1 MNLDLLLTNLTSP
14 ALLFFL
20 LGLFAVYVKSD
31 LAIPENSSK
40 FISLYLLF
48 SIGFKGG
55 QELSHE
61 PFTWDIAGILVFA
74 ICISALIPVWV
85 FYAVRGRLGAANAS
99 AVAASYG
106 SVSAVT
112 FVAAVAFL
120 ETVGHVLPG
129 HLVATMA
136 LMESP
141 AIVVGLILLG
151 LSRKGGA
158 EGGIAHTTAPN
169 PWKILTHSFTH
180 GSVLLILG
188 SLVVGYFANAQAAEG
203 IKPFTND
210 LFMGFLALFMLEMG
224 LSSGR
229 QLKAFFSYGFFP
241 LAVAVLVP
249 FVNGTAVAWLTGFLT
264 DEVSVRFA
272 FACLAGSAS
281 HIAVPAAYKISVPD
295 ANPGL
300 YLPMALAISFPLNL
314 TLGLPYYWALVSA

>member
-1 MNLDLLLTNLTSP
+1 MTLDLLLANLTSP

-31 LAIPENSSK
+31 LSIPENSSK

-61 PFTWDIAGILVFA
+61 HFTWEIASSLLFA
-74 ICISALIPVWV
+74 VAISAAIPVWV
-85 FYAVRGRLGAANAS
+85 FYAVRKRLGVANAS

-112 FVAAVAFL
+112 FVASVAFL
-120 ETVGHVLPG
+120 ETVGHILPG
-129 HLVATMA
+129 HMVATMA

-141 AIVVGLILLG
+141 AIVVGLVLLG
-151 LSRKGGA
+151 LSQKRAGN
-158 EGGIAHTTAPN
+158 TTQPLQS
-169 PWKILTHSFTH
+169 PLKTLIHSLTH

-188 SLVVGYFANAQAAEG
+188 SLVVGYFANAKAAEG
-203 IKPFTND
+203 IRPFTND

-229 QLKAFFSYGFFP
+229 QLKAFFSYGAFP
-241 LAVAVLVP
+241 LVVALLVP
-249 FVNGTAVAWLTGFLT
+249 FINGTLVAWLSGFIT
-264 DEVSVRFA
+264 DDVSVRFA

-281 HIAVPAAYKISVPD
+281 HIAVPAAYKISVPE

-314 TLGLPYYWALVSA
+314 TLGLPYYWALLNI

>member
-1 MNLDLLLTNLTSP
+1 MTLDLLLANLTSP

-31 LAIPENSSK
+31 LSIPENSSK

-61 PFTWDIAGILVFA
+61 HFTWEIASSLLFA
-74 ICISALIPVWV
+74 VAISAAIPVWV
-85 FYAVRGRLGAANAS
+85 FYAVRKRLGVANAS

-112 FVAAVAFL
+112 FVASVAFL
-120 ETVGHVLPG
+120 ETVGHILPG
-129 HLVATMA
+129 HMVATMA

-141 AIVVGLILLG
+141 AIVVGLVLLG
-151 LSRKGGA
+151 LSQKRAGN
-158 EGGIAHTTAPN
+158 TTQPLQS
-169 PWKILTHSFTH
+169 PLKTLIHSLTH

-188 SLVVGYFANAQAAEG
+188 SLVVGYFANAKAAEG
-203 IKPFTND
+203 IRPFTND

-229 QLKAFFSYGFFP
+229 QLKAFFSYGAFP
-241 LAVAVLVP
+241 LVVALLVP
-249 FVNGTAVAWLTGFLT
+249 FINGTLVAWLSGFIT
-264 DEVSVRFA
+264 DDVSVRFA

-281 HIAVPAAYKISVPD
+281 HIAVPAAYKISVPE

-314 TLGLPYYWALVSA
+314 TLGLPYYWALVNI

>member
-1 MNLDLLLTNLTSP
+1 MTLDLLLANLTSP

-31 LAIPENSSK
+31 LSIPENSSK

-61 PFTWDIAGILVFA
+61 LFTWEIASSLLFA
-74 ICISALIPVWV
+74 VAISAAIPVWV
-85 FYAVRGRLGAANAS
+85 FYAVRKRLGVANAS

-112 FVAAVAFL
+112 FVASVAFL
-120 ETVGHVLPG
+120 ETVGHILPG
-129 HLVATMA
+129 HMVATMA

-141 AIVVGLILLG
+141 AIVVGLVLLG
-151 LSRKGGA
+151 LSQKRAGN
-158 EGGIAHTTAPN
+158 TTQPLQS
-169 PWKILTHSFTH
+169 PLKTLIHSLTH

-188 SLVVGYFANAQAAEG
+188 SLVVGYFANAKAAEG
-203 IKPFTND
+203 IRPFTND

-229 QLKAFFSYGFFP
+229 QLKAFFSYGAFP
-241 LAVAVLVP
+241 LVVALLVP
-249 FVNGTAVAWLTGFLT
+249 FINGTLVAWLSGFIT
-264 DEVSVRFA
+264 DDVSVRFA

-281 HIAVPAAYKISVPD
+281 HIAVPAAYKISVPE

-314 TLGLPYYWALVSA
+314 TLGLPYYWALLNI

>member
-1 MNLDLLLTNLTSP
+1 
-14 ALLFFL
+14 LLFFL

-31 LAIPENSSK
+31 LSIPENSSK

-61 PFTWDIAGILVFA
+61 HFTWEIASSLLFA
-74 ICISALIPVWV
+74 VAISAALPVWV
-85 FYAVRGRLGAANAS
+85 FYAVRKRLGVANAS

-112 FVAAVAFL
+112 FVASVAFL
-120 ETVGHVLPG
+120 ETVGHILPG
-129 HLVATMA
+129 HMVATMA

-141 AIVVGLILLG
+141 AIVVGLVLLG
-151 LSRKGGA
+151 LSQKRAGN
-158 EGGIAHTTAPN
+158 TTQPLQS
-169 PWKILTHSFTH
+169 PLKTLIHSLTH

-188 SLVVGYFANAQAAEG
+188 SLVVGYFANAKAAEG
-203 IKPFTND
+203 IRPFTND

-229 QLKAFFSYGFFP
+229 QLKAFFSYGAFP
-241 LAVAVLVP
+241 LVVALLVP
-249 FVNGTAVAWLTGFLT
+249 FINGTLVAWFSGFIT
-264 DEVSVRFA
+264 DDVSVRFA

-281 HIAVPAAYKISVPD
+281 HIAVPAAYKISVPE

-314 TLGLPYYWALVSA
+314 TLGLPYYWALLNI

>member
-1 MNLDLLLTNLTSP
+1 MTLDLLLANLTSP

-31 LAIPENSSK
+31 LSIPENSSK

-61 PFTWDIAGILVFA
+61 QFTWEIASSLLFA
-74 ICISALIPVWV
+74 VALSAAIPVWV
-85 FYAVRGRLGAANAS
+85 FYAVRKRLGVANAS

-120 ETVGHVLPG
+120 ETVGHILPG
-129 HLVATMA
+129 HMVATMA

-141 AIVVGLILLG
+141 AIVVGLVLLG
-151 LSRKGGA
+151 LSQKRAGNSTQPLQSPVKTL
-158 EGGIAHTTAPN
+158 I
-169 PWKILTHSFTH
+169 HSLTH

-188 SLVVGYFANAQAAEG
+188 SLVVGYFANAKAAEG
-203 IKPFTND
+203 IRPFTND

-229 QLKAFFSYGFFP
+229 QLKAFFSYGAFP
-241 LAVAVLVP
+241 LVVALLVP
-249 FVNGTAVAWLTGFLT
+249 FINGTLVAWLSAFIT
-264 DEVSVRFA
+264 DDVSVRFA

-281 HIAVPAAYKISVPD
+281 HIAVPAAYKISVPE

-314 TLGLPYYWALVSA
+314 TLGLPYYWALVNY

>member
-1 MNLDLLLTNLTSP
+1 
-14 ALLFFL
+14 LLFFL

-31 LAIPENSSK
+31 LSIPENSSK

-61 PFTWDIAGILVFA
+61 HFTWEIASSLLFA
-74 ICISALIPVWV
+74 VAISAAIPVWV
-85 FYAVRGRLGAANAS
+85 FYAVRKRLGVANAS

-106 SVSAVT
+106 TVSAVT
-112 FVAAVAFL
+112 FVASVAFL
-120 ETVGHVLPG
+120 ETVGHILPG
-129 HLVATMA
+129 HMVATMA

-141 AIVVGLILLG
+141 AIVVGLVLLG
-151 LSRKGGA
+151 LSQKRAGN
-158 EGGIAHTTAPN
+158 TTQPLQS
-169 PWKILTHSFTH
+169 PLKTLIHSLTH

-188 SLVVGYFANAQAAEG
+188 SLVVGYFANAKAAEG
-203 IKPFTND
+203 IRPFTND

-229 QLKAFFSYGFFP
+229 QLKAFFSYGAFP
-241 LAVAVLVP
+241 LVVALLVP
-249 FVNGTAVAWLTGFLT
+249 FINGTLVAWLSGFIT
-264 DEVSVRFA
+264 DDVSVRFA

-281 HIAVPAAYKISVPD
+281 HIAVPAAYKISVPE

-314 TLGLPYYWALVSA
+314 TLGLPYYWALLNI

>member
-1 MNLDLLLTNLTSP
+1 MTLDLLLANLTSP

-31 LAIPENSSK
+31 LSIPENSSK

-61 PFTWDIAGILVFA
+61 HFTWGIASSLLFA
-74 ICISALIPVWV
+74 VAISAALPVWV
-85 FYAVRGRLGAANAS
+85 FYAVRKRLGVANAS

-120 ETVGHVLPG
+120 ETVGHILPG
-129 HLVATMA
+129 HMVATMA

-141 AIVVGLILLG
+141 AIVVGLVLLG
-151 LSRKGGA
+151 LSQKRAGN
-158 EGGIAHTTAPN
+158 TTQPLQS
-169 PWKILTHSFTH
+169 PLKTLVHSLTH

-188 SLVVGYFANAQAAEG
+188 SLVVGYFANAKAAEG
-203 IKPFTND
+203 IRPFTND

-229 QLKAFFSYGFFP
+229 QLKAFFSYGAFP
-241 LAVAVLVP
+241 LVVALFVP
-249 FVNGTAVAWLTGFLT
+249 FINGTLVAWLSAFIT
-264 DEVSVRFA
+264 DDVSVRFA

-281 HIAVPAAYKISVPD
+281 HIAVPAAYKISVPE

-314 TLGLPYYWALVSA
+314 TLGLPYYWALVNY

>member
-1 MNLDLLLTNLTSP
+1 MTLDLLLANLTSP

-31 LAIPENSSK
+31 LSIPENSSK

-61 PFTWDIAGILVFA
+61 HFTWEIASSLLFA
-74 ICISALIPVWV
+74 VAISAALPIWV
-85 FYAVRGRLGAANAS
+85 FYAVRKRLGAANAS

-120 ETVGHVLPG
+120 ETVGHILPG
-129 HLVATMA
+129 HMVATMA

-141 AIVVGLILLG
+141 AIVVGLVLLG
-151 LSRKGGA
+151 LSQKRAGNSTQPLQSPLKTF
-158 EGGIAHTTAPN
+158 I
-169 PWKILTHSFTH
+169 HSLTH

-188 SLVVGYFANAQAAEG
+188 SLVVGYFANAKAAEG
-203 IKPFTND
+203 IRPFTND

-229 QLKAFFSYGFFP
+229 QLKAFFSYGAFP
-241 LAVAVLVP
+241 LVVALFVP
-249 FVNGTAVAWLTGFLT
+249 FINGTLVAWLSTFIT
-264 DEVSVRFA
+264 DDVSVRFA

-281 HIAVPAAYKISVPD
+281 HIAVPAAYKISVPE

-300 YLPMALAISFPLNL
+300 YLPMALAISFPINL
-314 TLGLPYYWALVSA
+314 TLGLPYYWALVNY

>member
-1 MNLDLLLTNLTSP
+1 MTLDLLLANLTSP

-31 LAIPENSSK
+31 LSIPENSSK

-61 PFTWDIAGILVFA
+61 HFTWEIASSLLFA
-74 ICISALIPVWV
+74 VAISAAIPVWV
-85 FYAVRGRLGAANAS
+85 FYAVRKRLGVANAS

-120 ETVGHVLPG
+120 ETVGHILPG
-129 HLVATMA
+129 HMVATMA

-141 AIVVGLILLG
+141 AIVVGLVLLA
-151 LSRKGGA
+151 LSQKRAGNSTQPLQSPLKTL
-158 EGGIAHTTAPN
+158 I
-169 PWKILTHSFTH
+169 HSLTH

-188 SLVVGYFANAQAAEG
+188 SLVVGYFANAKAAEG
-203 IKPFTND
+203 IRPFTND

-229 QLKAFFSYGFFP
+229 QLKAFFSYGAFP
-241 LAVAVLVP
+241 LVVALLVP
-249 FVNGTAVAWLTGFLT
+249 FVNGTLVAWLSGFIT
-264 DEVSVRFA
+264 DDVSVRFA

-281 HIAVPAAYKISVPD
+281 HIAVPAAYKISVPE

-300 YLPMALAISFPLNL
+300 YLPMALAISFPINL
-314 TLGLPYYWALVSA
+314 TLGLPYYWALVNY

>member
-1 MNLDLLLTNLTSP
+1 MTLDVLLANLTSP

-31 LAIPENSSK
+31 LSIPENSSK

-61 PFTWDIAGILVFA
+61 HFTWEIASSLLFA
-74 ICISALIPVWV
+74 VAISAAIPVWV
-85 FYAVRGRLGAANAS
+85 FYAVRKRLGVANAS

-120 ETVGHVLPG
+120 ESLGHILPG
-129 HLVATMA
+129 HMVATMA

-141 AIVVGLILLG
+141 AIVVGLVLLG
-151 LSRKGGA
+151 LSQKRAGNSTQPLQSPVKTL
-158 EGGIAHTTAPN
+158 I
-169 PWKILTHSFTH
+169 HSLTH

-203 IKPFTND
+203 IRPFTND

-229 QLKAFFSYGFFP
+229 QLKAFFSYGAFP
-241 LAVAVLVP
+241 LVVALLVP
-249 FVNGTAVAWLTGFLT
+249 FINGTLVAWLSAFIT
-264 DEVSVRFA
+264 DDVSVRFA

-281 HIAVPAAYKISVPD
+281 HIAVPAAYKISVPE

-300 YLPMALAISFPLNL
+300 YLPMALAISFPINL
-314 TLGLPYYWALVSA
+314 TLGLPYYWALVNY

>member
-1 MNLDLLLTNLTSP
+1 MTLDLLLANLTSP

-31 LAIPENSSK
+31 LSIPENSSK

-61 PFTWDIAGILVFA
+61 HFTWEIASSLLFA
-74 ICISALIPVWV
+74 VAVSAAIPVWV
-85 FYAVRGRLGAANAS
+85 FYAVRKRLGAANAS

-120 ETVGHVLPG
+120 ETVGHILPG
-129 HLVATMA
+129 HMVATMA

-141 AIVVGLILLG
+141 AIVVGLVLLG
-151 LSRKGGA
+151 LSQKRAGNGTQPLQPPLKTF
-158 EGGIAHTTAPN
+158 I
-169 PWKILTHSFTH
+169 HSLTH

-188 SLVVGYFANAQAAEG
+188 SLVVGYFANAKAAEG
-203 IKPFTND
+203 IRPFTND

-229 QLKAFFSYGFFP
+229 QLKAFFSYGAFP
-241 LAVAVLVP
+241 LVVALLVP
-249 FVNGTAVAWLTGFLT
+249 FINGTLVAWLSTFIT
-264 DEVSVRFA
+264 DDVSVRFA

-281 HIAVPAAYKISVPD
+281 HIAVPAAYKISVPE

-300 YLPMALAISFPLNL
+300 YLPMALAISFPINL
-314 TLGLPYYWALVSA
+314 TLGLPYYWALVNY

>member
-1 MNLDLLLTNLTSP
+1 MTLDVLLANLTSP

-31 LAIPENSSK
+31 LSIPENSSK

-61 PFTWDIAGILVFA
+61 HFTWEIASSLLFAVDIYAA
-74 ICISALIPVWV
+74 IPVWV
-85 FYAVRGRLGAANAS
+85 FYAVRKRLGVANAS

-120 ETVGHVLPG
+120 ESVGHILPG
-129 HLVATMA
+129 HMVATMA

-141 AIVVGLILLG
+141 AIVVGLVLLG
-151 LSRKGGA
+151 LSQKRAGNSTQTLQSPLKTF
-158 EGGIAHTTAPN
+158 I
-169 PWKILTHSFTH
+169 HSLTH

-203 IKPFTND
+203 IRPFTND

-229 QLKAFFSYGFFP
+229 QLKAFFSYGAFP
-241 LAVAVLVP
+241 LVVALLVP
-249 FVNGTAVAWLTGFLT
+249 FINGTLVAWLSGFIS
-264 DEVSVRFA
+264 DDVSVRFA

-281 HIAVPAAYKISVPD
+281 HIAVPAAYKISVPE

-300 YLPMALAISFPLNL
+300 YLPMALAISFPINL
-314 TLGLPYYWALVSA
+314 TLGLPYYWALVNY

>member
-1 MNLDLLLTNLTSP
+1 MTLDVLLANLTSP

-31 LAIPENSSK
+31 LSIPENSSK

-61 PFTWDIAGILVFA
+61 HFTWEIASSLLFA
-74 ICISALIPVWV
+74 VALSAAIPVWV
-85 FYAVRGRLGAANAS
+85 FYAVRKRLGVANAS

-120 ETVGHVLPG
+120 ESLGHILPG
-129 HLVATMA
+129 HMVATMA

-141 AIVVGLILLG
+141 AIVVGLVLLG
-151 LSRKGGA
+151 LSQKRAGNSTQPLQSPVKTL
-158 EGGIAHTTAPN
+158 I
-169 PWKILTHSFTH
+169 HSLTH

-203 IKPFTND
+203 IRPFTND

-229 QLKAFFSYGFFP
+229 QLKAFFSYGAFP
-241 LAVAVLVP
+241 LVVALLVP
-249 FVNGTAVAWLTGFLT
+249 FINGTLVAWLSGFIT
-264 DEVSVRFA
+264 DDVSVRFA

-281 HIAVPAAYKISVPD
+281 HIAVPAAYKISVPE

-300 YLPMALAISFPLNL
+300 YLPMALAISFPINL
-314 TLGLPYYWALVSA
+314 TLGLPYYWALVNY

>member
-1 MNLDLLLTNLTSP
+1 MTLDLLLANLTSP

-31 LAIPENSSK
+31 LSIPENSSK

-61 PFTWDIAGILVFA
+61 QFTWEIASSLLFA
-74 ICISALIPVWV
+74 VALSAAIPVWV
-85 FYAVRGRLGAANAS
+85 FYAVRKRLGAANAS

-120 ETVGHVLPG
+120 ETVGHILPG
-129 HLVATMA
+129 HMVATMA

-141 AIVVGLILLG
+141 AIVVGLVLLG
-151 LSRKGGA
+151 LSQKRAGNSTQPLQSPLKTF
-158 EGGIAHTTAPN
+158 I
-169 PWKILTHSFTH
+169 HSLTH

-188 SLVVGYFANAQAAEG
+188 SLVVGYFANAKAAEG
-203 IKPFTND
+203 IRPFTND

-229 QLKAFFSYGFFP
+229 QLKAFFSYGAFP
-241 LAVAVLVP
+241 LVVALFVP
-249 FVNGTAVAWLTGFLT
+249 FINGTLVAWLSAFIT
-264 DEVSVRFA
+264 DDVSVRFA

-281 HIAVPAAYKISVPD
+281 HIAVPAAYKISVPE

-314 TLGLPYYWALVSA
+314 TLGLPYYWALVNY

>member
-1 MNLDLLLTNLTSP
+1 MTLDLLLANLTSP

-31 LAIPENSSK
+31 LSIPENSSK

-61 PFTWDIAGILVFA
+61 HFTWEIASSLLFA
-74 ICISALIPVWV
+74 VAISAALPIWV
-85 FYAVRGRLGAANAS
+85 FYAVRKRLGAANAS

-120 ETVGHVLPG
+120 ETVGHILPG
-129 HLVATMA
+129 HMVATMA

-141 AIVVGLILLG
+141 AIVVGLVLLG
-151 LSRKGGA
+151 LSQKRAGNSTQPLQPPLKTF
-158 EGGIAHTTAPN
+158 I
-169 PWKILTHSFTH
+169 HSLTH

-188 SLVVGYFANAQAAEG
+188 SLVVGYFANAKAAEG
-203 IKPFTND
+203 IRPFTND

-229 QLKAFFSYGFFP
+229 QLKAFFSYGAFP
-241 LAVAVLVP
+241 LVVALLVP
-249 FVNGTAVAWLTGFLT
+249 FINGTLVAWLSTFIT
-264 DEVSVRFA
+264 DDVSVRFA

-281 HIAVPAAYKISVPD
+281 HIAVPAAYKISVPE

-300 YLPMALAISFPLNL
+300 YLPMALAISFPINL
-314 TLGLPYYWALVSA
+314 TLGLPYYWALVNY

>member
-1 MNLDLLLTNLTSP
+1 MTLDLLLANLTSP

-31 LAIPENSSK
+31 LSIPENSSK

-61 PFTWDIAGILVFA
+61 HFTWEIASSLLFA
-74 ICISALIPVWV
+74 VAISAALPVWV
-85 FYAVRGRLGAANAS
+85 FYAVRKRLGVANAS

-112 FVAAVAFL
+112 FVASVAFL
-120 ETVGHVLPG
+120 ETVGHILPG
-129 HLVATMA
+129 HMVATMA

-141 AIVVGLILLG
+141 AIVVGLVLLG
-151 LSRKGGA
+151 LSQKRAGN
-158 EGGIAHTTAPN
+158 TTQPLQS
-169 PWKILTHSFTH
+169 PLKTLIHSLTH

-188 SLVVGYFANAQAAEG
+188 SLVVGYFANAKAAEG
-203 IKPFTND
+203 IRPFTND

-229 QLKAFFSYGFFP
+229 QLKAFFSYGAFP
-241 LAVAVLVP
+241 LVVALLVP
-249 FVNGTAVAWLTGFLT
+249 FINGTLVAWLSGFIT
-264 DEVSVRFA
+264 DDVSVRFA

-281 HIAVPAAYKISVPD
+281 HIAVPAAYKISVPE

-314 TLGLPYYWALVSA
+314 TLGLPYYWALLNI

>member
-1 MNLDLLLTNLTSP
+1 MTLDVLLANLTSP

-20 LGLFAVYVKSD
+20 MGLFAVYVKSD
-31 LAIPENSSK
+31 LSIPENSSK

-61 PFTWDIAGILVFA
+61 HFTWEIASSLLFA
-74 ICISALIPVWV
+74 VALSAAIPVWV
-85 FYAVRGRLGAANAS
+85 FYAVRKRLGVANAS

-120 ETVGHVLPG
+120 ETVGHILPG
-129 HLVATMA
+129 HMVATMA

-141 AIVVGLILLG
+141 AIVVGLVLLG
-151 LSRKGGA
+151 LSQKRAGNSTQPLQSPVKML
-158 EGGIAHTTAPN
+158 I
-169 PWKILTHSFTH
+169 HSLTH

-203 IKPFTND
+203 IRPFTND

-229 QLKAFFSYGFFP
+229 QLKAFFSYGAFP
-241 LAVAVLVP
+241 LVVALLVP
-249 FVNGTAVAWLTGFLT
+249 FINGTLVAWLSGFIT
-264 DEVSVRFA
+264 DDVSVRFA

-281 HIAVPAAYKISVPD
+281 HIAVPAAYKISVPE

-314 TLGLPYYWALVSA
+314 TLGLPYYWALVNY

>member
-1 MNLDLLLTNLTSP
+1 MTLDLLLDNLTSP

-31 LAIPENSSK
+31 LSIPENSSK

-61 PFTWDIAGILVFA
+61 HFTWEIASSLLFA
-74 ICISALIPVWV
+74 VALSAAIPVWV
-85 FYAVRGRLGAANAS
+85 FYAVRKRLGVANAS

-120 ETVGHVLPG
+120 ESLGHILPG
-129 HLVATMA
+129 HMVATMA

-141 AIVVGLILLG
+141 AIVVGLVLLG
-151 LSRKGGA
+151 LSQKRAGNSTQPLQSPVKTL
-158 EGGIAHTTAPN
+158 I
-169 PWKILTHSFTH
+169 HSLTH

-203 IKPFTND
+203 IRPFTND

-229 QLKAFFSYGFFP
+229 QLKAFFSYGAFP
-241 LAVAVLVP
+241 LVVALLVP
-249 FVNGTAVAWLTGFLT
+249 FINGTLVAWLSGFIT
-264 DEVSVRFA
+264 DDVSVRFA

-281 HIAVPAAYKISVPD
+281 HIAVPAAYKISVPE

-300 YLPMALAISFPLNL
+300 YLPMALAISFPINL
-314 TLGLPYYWALVSA
+314 TLGLPYYWALVNY

>member
-1 MNLDLLLTNLTSP
+1 
-14 ALLFFL
+14 

-31 LAIPENSSK
+31 LSIPENSSK

-61 PFTWDIAGILVFA
+61 HFTWEIASSLLFA
-74 ICISALIPVWV
+74 VAISAALPVWV
-85 FYAVRGRLGAANAS
+85 FYAVRKRLGVANAS

-112 FVAAVAFL
+112 FVASVAFL
-120 ETVGHVLPG
+120 ETVGHILPG
-129 HLVATMA
+129 HMVATMA

-141 AIVVGLILLG
+141 AIVVGLVLLG
-151 LSRKGGA
+151 LSQKRAGN
-158 EGGIAHTTAPN
+158 TTQPLQS
-169 PWKILTHSFTH
+169 PLKTLIHSLTH

-188 SLVVGYFANAQAAEG
+188 SLVVGYFANAKAAEG
-203 IKPFTND
+203 IRPFTND

-229 QLKAFFSYGFFP
+229 QLKAFFSYGAFP
-241 LAVAVLVP
+241 LVVALLVP
-249 FVNGTAVAWLTGFLT
+249 FINGTLVAWLSGFIT
-264 DEVSVRFA
+264 DDVSVRFA

-281 HIAVPAAYKISVPD
+281 HIAVPAAYKISVPE

-314 TLGLPYYWALVSA
+314 TLGLPYYWALVNI

>member
-1 MNLDLLLTNLTSP
+1 MTLDLLLANLTSP

-31 LAIPENSSK
+31 LSIPENSSK

-61 PFTWDIAGILVFA
+61 HFTWEIASSLLFA
-74 ICISALIPVWV
+74 VALSAAIPVWV
-85 FYAVRGRLGAANAS
+85 FYAVRKRLGVANAS

-120 ETVGHVLPG
+120 ETVGHILPG
-129 HLVATMA
+129 HMVATMA

-141 AIVVGLILLG
+141 AIVVGLVLLG
-151 LSRKGGA
+151 LSKKRAGN
-158 EGGIAHTTAPN
+158 TTQPLQS
-169 PWKILTHSFTH
+169 PLKTLVHSLTH

-188 SLVVGYFANAQAAEG
+188 SLVVGYFANAKAAEG
-203 IKPFTND
+203 IRPFTND

-229 QLKAFFSYGFFP
+229 QLKAFFSYGAFP
-241 LAVAVLVP
+241 LVVALFVP
-249 FVNGTAVAWLTGFLT
+249 FINGTLVAWLSAFIT
-264 DEVSVRFA
+264 DDVSVRFA

-281 HIAVPAAYKISVPD
+281 HIAVPAAYKISVPE

-314 TLGLPYYWALVSA
+314 TLGLPYYWALVNY

>member
-1 MNLDLLLTNLTSP
+1 MTLDLLLANLTSP

-31 LAIPENSSK
+31 LSIPENSSK

-61 PFTWDIAGILVFA
+61 HFTWEIASSLLFA
-74 ICISALIPVWV
+74 VAISAAIPVWV
-85 FYAVRGRLGAANAS
+85 FYAVRKRLGVANAS

-112 FVAAVAFL
+112 FVASVAFL
-120 ETVGHVLPG
+120 ETVGHILPG
-129 HLVATMA
+129 HMVATMA

-141 AIVVGLILLG
+141 AIVVGLVLLG
-151 LSRKGGA
+151 LSQKRAGN
-158 EGGIAHTTAPN
+158 TTQPLQS
-169 PWKILTHSFTH
+169 PLKTLIHSLTH

-188 SLVVGYFANAQAAEG
+188 SLVVGYFANAKAAEG
-203 IKPFTND
+203 IRPFTND

-229 QLKAFFSYGFFP
+229 QLKAFFSYGAFP
-241 LAVAVLVP
+241 LVVALLVP
-249 FVNGTAVAWLTGFLT
+249 FINGTLVAWLSGFIT
-264 DEVSVRFA
+264 DDVSVRFA

-281 HIAVPAAYKISVPD
+281 HIAVPAAYKISVPE

-314 TLGLPYYWALVSA
+314 TLGLPYYWALVNY

>member
-1 MNLDLLLTNLTSP
+1 MTLDLLLANLTSP

-31 LAIPENSSK
+31 LSIPENSSK

-61 PFTWDIAGILVFA
+61 HFTWEIASSLLFA
-74 ICISALIPVWV
+74 VAISAAIPVWV
-85 FYAVRGRLGAANAS
+85 FYAVRKRLGVANAS

-112 FVAAVAFL
+112 FVASVAFL
-120 ETVGHVLPG
+120 ETVGHILPG
-129 HLVATMA
+129 HMVATMA

-141 AIVVGLILLG
+141 AIVVGLVLLG
-151 LSRKGGA
+151 LSQKRAGN
-158 EGGIAHTTAPN
+158 TTQPLQS
-169 PWKILTHSFTH
+169 PLKTLIHSLTH

-188 SLVVGYFANAQAAEG
+188 SLVVGYFANAKAAEG
-203 IKPFTND
+203 IRPFTND

-229 QLKAFFSYGFFP
+229 QLKAFFSYGAVP
-241 LAVAVLVP
+241 LVVALLVP
-249 FVNGTAVAWLTGFLT
+249 FINGTLVAWLSGFIT
-264 DEVSVRFA
+264 DDVSVRFA

-281 HIAVPAAYKISVPD
+281 HIAVPAAYKISVPE

-314 TLGLPYYWALVSA
+314 TLGLPYYWALVNI

>member
-1 MNLDLLLTNLTSP
+1 MTLDLLLANLTSP

-31 LAIPENSSK
+31 LSIPENSSK

-61 PFTWDIAGILVFA
+61 HFTWEIASSLLFA
-74 ICISALIPVWV
+74 VALSAALPIWV
-85 FYAVRGRLGAANAS
+85 FYAVRKRLGAANAS

-120 ETVGHVLPG
+120 ETVGHILPG
-129 HLVATMA
+129 HMVATMA

-141 AIVVGLILLG
+141 AIVVGLVLLG
-151 LSRKGGA
+151 LSQKRAGNSTQPLHPPLKTF
-158 EGGIAHTTAPN
+158 I
-169 PWKILTHSFTH
+169 HSLTH

-188 SLVVGYFANAQAAEG
+188 SLVVGYFANAKAAEG
-203 IKPFTND
+203 IRPFTND

-229 QLKAFFSYGFFP
+229 QLKAFFSYGAFP
-241 LAVAVLVP
+241 LVVALFVP
-249 FVNGTAVAWLTGFLT
+249 FINGTLVAWLSAFIT
-264 DEVSVRFA
+264 DDVSVRFA

-281 HIAVPAAYKISVPD
+281 HIAVPAAYKISVPE

-314 TLGLPYYWALVSA
+314 TLGLPYYWALVNY

>member
-1 MNLDLLLTNLTSP
+1 MTLDLLLANLTSP

-31 LAIPENSSK
+31 LSIPENSSK

-61 PFTWDIAGILVFA
+61 LFTWEIASSLLFA
-74 ICISALIPVWV
+74 VAISAAIPVWV
-85 FYAVRGRLGAANAS
+85 FYAVRKRLGVANAS

-112 FVAAVAFL
+112 FVASVAFL
-120 ETVGHVLPG
+120 ETVGHILPG
-129 HLVATMA
+129 HMVATMA

-141 AIVVGLILLG
+141 AIVVGLVLLG
-151 LSRKGGA
+151 LSQKRAGN
-158 EGGIAHTTAPN
+158 TTQPLQS
-169 PWKILTHSFTH
+169 PLKTLIHSLTH

-188 SLVVGYFANAQAAEG
+188 SLVVGYFANAKAAEG
-203 IKPFTND
+203 IRPFTND

-229 QLKAFFSYGFFP
+229 QLKAFFSYGAFP
-241 LAVAVLVP
+241 LVVALLVP
-249 FVNGTAVAWLTGFLT
+249 FVNGTLVAWLSGFLT
-264 DEVSVRFA
+264 DDVSVRFA

-281 HIAVPAAYKISVPD
+281 HIAVPAAYKISVPE

-314 TLGLPYYWALVSA
+314 TLGLPYYWALVNL

>member
-1 MNLDLLLTNLTSP
+1 MTLDLLLANLTSP

-31 LAIPENSSK
+31 LSIPENSSK

-61 PFTWDIAGILVFA
+61 HFTWEIASSLLFA
-74 ICISALIPVWV
+74 VAISAAIPVWV
-85 FYAVRGRLGAANAS
+85 FYAVRKRLGVANAS

-120 ETVGHVLPG
+120 ETVGHILPG
-129 HLVATMA
+129 HMVATMA

-141 AIVVGLILLG
+141 AIVVGLVLLG
-151 LSRKGGA
+151 LSQKRAGN
-158 EGGIAHTTAPN
+158 TTQPLQS
-169 PWKILTHSFTH
+169 PLKTLVHSLTH

-188 SLVVGYFANAQAAEG
+188 SLVVGYFANAKAAEG
-203 IKPFTND
+203 IRPFTND

-229 QLKAFFSYGFFP
+229 QLKAFFSYGAFP
-241 LAVAVLVP
+241 LVVALLVP
-249 FVNGTAVAWLTGFLT
+249 FVNGTLVAWLSGFIT
-264 DEVSVRFA
+264 DDVSVRFA

-281 HIAVPAAYKISVPD
+281 HIAVPAAYKISVPE

-314 TLGLPYYWALVSA
+314 TLGLPYYWALVNF

>member
-1 MNLDLLLTNLTSP
+1 MTLDLLLANLTSP

-31 LAIPENSSK
+31 LSIPENSSK

-61 PFTWDIAGILVFA
+61 HFTWEIASSLLFA
-74 ICISALIPVWV
+74 VAISAALPIWV
-85 FYAVRGRLGAANAS
+85 FYAVRKRLGAANAS

-120 ETVGHVLPG
+120 ETVGHILPG
-129 HLVATMA
+129 HMVATMA

-141 AIVVGLILLG
+141 AIVVGLVLLG
-151 LSRKGGA
+151 LSQKRAGNSTQPLQSPLKTF
-158 EGGIAHTTAPN
+158 I
-169 PWKILTHSFTH
+169 HSLTH

-188 SLVVGYFANAQAAEG
+188 SLVVGYFANAKAAEG
-203 IKPFTND
+203 IRPFTND

-229 QLKAFFSYGFFP
+229 QLKAFFSYGAFP
-241 LAVAVLVP
+241 LVVALLVP
-249 FVNGTAVAWLTGFLT
+249 FINGTLVAWLSTFIT
-264 DEVSVRFA
+264 DDVSVRFA

-281 HIAVPAAYKISVPD
+281 HIAVPAAYKISVPE

-300 YLPMALAISFPLNL
+300 YLPMALAISFPINL
-314 TLGLPYYWALVSA
+314 TLGLPYYWALVNY

>member
-1 MNLDLLLTNLTSP
+1 MTLDLLLANLTSP

-31 LAIPENSSK
+31 LSIPENSSK
-40 FISLYLLF
+40 YISLYLLF

-61 PFTWDIAGILVFA
+61 HFTWEIASSLLFA
-74 ICISALIPVWV
+74 VAISAALPVWV
-85 FYAVRGRLGAANAS
+85 FYAVRKRLGVANAS

-112 FVAAVAFL
+112 FVASVAFL
-120 ETVGHVLPG
+120 ETVGHILPG
-129 HLVATMA
+129 HMVATMA

-141 AIVVGLILLG
+141 AIVVGLVLLG
-151 LSRKGGA
+151 LSQKRAGN
-158 EGGIAHTTAPN
+158 TTQPLQS
-169 PWKILTHSFTH
+169 PLKTLIHSLTH

-188 SLVVGYFANAQAAEG
+188 SLVVGYFANAKAAEG
-203 IKPFTND
+203 IRPFTND

-229 QLKAFFSYGFFP
+229 QLKAFFSYGAFP
-241 LAVAVLVP
+241 LVVALLVP
-249 FVNGTAVAWLTGFLT
+249 FINGTLVAWLSGFIT
-264 DEVSVRFA
+264 DDVSVRFA

-281 HIAVPAAYKISVPD
+281 HIAVPAAYKISVPE

-314 TLGLPYYWALVSA
+314 TLGLPYYWALLNI

>member
-1 MNLDLLLTNLTSP
+1 MTLDVLLAILTSP

-31 LAIPENSSK
+31 LSIPENSSK

-61 PFTWDIAGILVFA
+61 HFTWEIASSLLFA
-74 ICISALIPVWV
+74 VALSAAIPVWV
-85 FYAVRGRLGAANAS
+85 FYAVRKRLGVANAS

-120 ETVGHVLPG
+120 ESLGHILPG
-129 HLVATMA
+129 HMVATMA

-141 AIVVGLILLG
+141 AIVVGLVLLG
-151 LSRKGGA
+151 LSQKRAGNSTQPLQSPVKTL
-158 EGGIAHTTAPN
+158 I
-169 PWKILTHSFTH
+169 HSLTH

-203 IKPFTND
+203 IRPFTND

-229 QLKAFFSYGFFP
+229 QLKAFFSYGAFP
-241 LAVAVLVP
+241 LVVALLVP
-249 FVNGTAVAWLTGFLT
+249 FINGTLVAWLSGFIT
-264 DEVSVRFA
+264 DDVSVRFA

-281 HIAVPAAYKISVPD
+281 HIAVPAAYKISVPE

-300 YLPMALAISFPLNL
+300 YLPMALAISFPINL
-314 TLGLPYYWALVSA
+314 TLGLPYYWALVNY

>member
-1 MNLDLLLTNLTSP
+1 MNLDLLLDNLTSP

-31 LAIPENSSK
+31 LSIPENSSK

-61 PFTWDIAGILVFA
+61 HFTWEIAGSLLFA
-74 ICISALIPVWV
+74 VVVSAVTPIWV
-85 FYAVRGRLGAANAS
+85 YYAVRKRLGNANAS

-120 ETVGHVLPG
+120 ETVGLVLPG
-129 HLVATMA
+129 HMVATMA

-141 AIVVGLILLG
+141 AIVVGLLLLG
-151 LSRKGGA
+151 LSQKKSHLPA
-158 EGGIAHTTAPN
+158 APIQS
-169 PWKILTHSFTH
+169 PWKTLTHSLTH

-188 SLVVGYFANAQAAEG
+188 SLVVGYFANAKAAEG

-224 LSSGR
+224 LTSGR
-229 QLKAFFSYGFFP
+229 QLKAFFSYGFYPF
-241 LAVAVLVP
+241 AVAVIVP
-249 FVNGTAVAWLTGFLT
+249 FVSGTLVAWASSFIT
-264 DEVSVRFA
+264 DDDAVRFA

-281 HIAVPAAYKISVPD
+281 HIAVPAAYKISVPE

-314 TLGLPYYWALVSA
+314 TLGLPYYWMLVNL

>member
-1 MNLDLLLTNLTSP
+1 MTLDLLLANLTSP

-31 LAIPENSSK
+31 LSIPENSSK

-61 PFTWDIAGILVFA
+61 HFTWEIASSLLFA
-74 ICISALIPVWV
+74 VAISAALPVWV
-85 FYAVRGRLGAANAS
+85 FYAVRKRLGVANAS

-112 FVAAVAFL
+112 FVASVAFL
-120 ETVGHVLPG
+120 ETVGHILPG
-129 HLVATMA
+129 HMVATMA

-141 AIVVGLILLG
+141 AIVVGLVLLG
-151 LSRKGGA
+151 LSQKRAGN
-158 EGGIAHTTAPN
+158 TTQPLQS
-169 PWKILTHSFTH
+169 PLKTLIHSLTH

-188 SLVVGYFANAQAAEG
+188 SLVVGYFANAKAAEG
-203 IKPFTND
+203 IRPFTND

-229 QLKAFFSYGFFP
+229 QLKAFFSYGAFP
-241 LAVAVLVP
+241 LVVALLVP
-249 FVNGTAVAWLTGFLT
+249 FINGTLVAWLSGFIT
-264 DEVSVRFA
+264 DDVSVRFA

-281 HIAVPAAYKISVPD
+281 HIAVPAAYKISVPE

-314 TLGLPYYWALVSA
+314 TLGLPYYWALVNI

>member
-1 MNLDLLLTNLTSP
+1 MTLDLLLANLTSP

-31 LAIPENSSK
+31 LSIPENSSK

-61 PFTWDIAGILVFA
+61 HFTWEIAGSLLFA
-74 ICISALIPVWV
+74 VAVSAAIPVWV
-85 FYAVRGRLGAANAS
+85 FYAVRKRLGAANAS

-120 ETVGHVLPG
+120 ETVGHILPG
-129 HLVATMA
+129 HMVATMA

-141 AIVVGLILLG
+141 AIVVGLVLLG
-151 LSRKGGA
+151 LSQKRAGNSTQPLQPPLKTF
-158 EGGIAHTTAPN
+158 I
-169 PWKILTHSFTH
+169 HSLTH

-188 SLVVGYFANAQAAEG
+188 SLVVGYFANAKAAEG
-203 IKPFTND
+203 IRPFTND

-229 QLKAFFSYGFFP
+229 QLKAFFSYGAFP
-241 LAVAVLVP
+241 LVVALLVP
-249 FVNGTAVAWLTGFLT
+249 FINGTLVAWLSAFIT
-264 DEVSVRFA
+264 DDVSVRFA

-281 HIAVPAAYKISVPD
+281 HIAVPAAYKISVPE

-300 YLPMALAISFPLNL
+300 YLPMALAISFPINL
-314 TLGLPYYWALVSA
+314 TLGLPYYWALVNY

>member
-1 MNLDLLLTNLTSP
+1 MTLDLLLANLTSP

-31 LAIPENSSK
+31 LSIPENSSK

-61 PFTWDIAGILVFA
+61 HFTWEIASSLLFA
-74 ICISALIPVWV
+74 VAISAAIPVWV
-85 FYAVRGRLGAANAS
+85 FYAVRKRLGVANAS

-106 SVSAVT
+106 SVRAVT

-120 ETVGHVLPG
+120 ETVGHILPG
-129 HLVATMA
+129 HMVATMA

-141 AIVVGLILLG
+141 AIVVGLVLLG
-151 LSRKGGA
+151 LSQKRAGN
-158 EGGIAHTTAPN
+158 TTQPLQS
-169 PWKILTHSFTH
+169 PLKTLIHSLTH

-188 SLVVGYFANAQAAEG
+188 SLVVGYFANAKAAEG
-203 IKPFTND
+203 IRPFTND

-229 QLKAFFSYGFFP
+229 QLKAFFSYGAFP
-241 LAVAVLVP
+241 LVVALLVP
-249 FVNGTAVAWLTGFLT
+249 FVNGTLVAWLSGFIT
-264 DEVSVRFA
+264 DDVSVRFA

-281 HIAVPAAYKISVPD
+281 HIAVPAAYKISVPE

-300 YLPMALAISFPLNL
+300 YLPMALAISFPINL
-314 TLGLPYYWALVSA
+314 TLGLPYYWALVNY

>member
-1 MNLDLLLTNLTSP
+1 MTLDLLLANLTSP

-31 LAIPENSSK
+31 LSIPENSSK

-61 PFTWDIAGILVFA
+61 HFTWEIASSLLFA
-74 ICISALIPVWV
+74 VAVSAAIPVWV
-85 FYAVRGRLGAANAS
+85 FYAVRKRLGAANAS

-120 ETVGHVLPG
+120 ETVGHILPG
-129 HLVATMA
+129 HMVATMA

-141 AIVVGLILLG
+141 AIVVGLVLLG
-151 LSRKGGA
+151 LSQKRAGN
-158 EGGIAHTTAPN
+158 TTQPLQS
-169 PWKILTHSFTH
+169 PLKTLIHSLTH

-188 SLVVGYFANAQAAEG
+188 SLVVGYFANAKAAEG
-203 IKPFTND
+203 IRPFTND

-229 QLKAFFSYGFFP
+229 QLKAFFSYGAFP
-241 LAVAVLVP
+241 LVVALLVP
-249 FVNGTAVAWLTGFLT
+249 FINGTLVAWLSGFIT
-264 DEVSVRFA
+264 DDVSVRFA

-281 HIAVPAAYKISVPD
+281 HIAVPAAYKISVPE

-314 TLGLPYYWALVSA
+314 TLGLPYYWALVNI

>member
-1 MNLDLLLTNLTSP
+1 MTLDLLLANLTSP

-31 LAIPENSSK
+31 LSIPENSSK

-61 PFTWDIAGILVFA
+61 HFPWEIASSLLFA
-74 ICISALIPVWV
+74 VAVSAAIPVWV
-85 FYAVRGRLGAANAS
+85 FYAVRKRLGAANAS

-120 ETVGHVLPG
+120 ETVGHILPG
-129 HLVATMA
+129 HMVATMA

-141 AIVVGLILLG
+141 AIVVGLVLLG
-151 LSRKGGA
+151 LSQKRAGNSTQPLQSPLKTF
-158 EGGIAHTTAPN
+158 I
-169 PWKILTHSFTH
+169 HSLTH

-188 SLVVGYFANAQAAEG
+188 SLVVGYFANAKAAEG
-203 IKPFTND
+203 IRPFTND

-229 QLKAFFSYGFFP
+229 QLKAFFSYGAFP
-241 LAVAVLVP
+241 LVVALLVP
-249 FVNGTAVAWLTGFLT
+249 FINGTLVAWLSTFIT
-264 DEVSVRFA
+264 DDVSVRFA

-281 HIAVPAAYKISVPD
+281 HIAVPAAYKISVPE

-300 YLPMALAISFPLNL
+300 YLPMALAISFPINL
-314 TLGLPYYWALVSA
+314 TLGLPYYWALVNY

>member
-1 MNLDLLLTNLTSP
+1 MTLDVLLANLTSP

-31 LAIPENSSK
+31 LSIPENSSK

-61 PFTWDIAGILVFA
+61 HFTWEIASSLLFA
-74 ICISALIPVWV
+74 VAISAAIPVWV
-85 FYAVRGRLGAANAS
+85 FYAVRKRLGVANAS

-112 FVAAVAFL
+112 FVASVAFL
-120 ETVGHVLPG
+120 ETVGHILPG
-129 HLVATMA
+129 HMVATMA

-141 AIVVGLILLG
+141 AIVVGLVLLG
-151 LSRKGGA
+151 LSQKRAGN
-158 EGGIAHTTAPN
+158 TTQPLQS
-169 PWKILTHSFTH
+169 PLKTLIHSLTH

-188 SLVVGYFANAQAAEG
+188 SLVVGYFANAKAAEG
-203 IKPFTND
+203 IRPFTND

-229 QLKAFFSYGFFP
+229 QLKAFFSYGAFP
-241 LAVAVLVP
+241 LVVALLVP
-249 FVNGTAVAWLTGFLT
+249 FINGTLVAWFSGFIT
-264 DEVSVRFA
+264 DDVSVRFA

-281 HIAVPAAYKISVPD
+281 HIAVPAAYKISVPE

-314 TLGLPYYWALVSA
+314 TLGLPYYWALVNI